1 MVSGQVVSDI
11 RKDELLFPFPIL
23 RDEQN
28 KLLLLTDAAIQN
40 KKNLIVHAPTG
51 LGKTAATLS
60 PALAAAI
67 KNELTVLFLTS
78 RHTQHKIAIETLK
91 LIKEGHNKAF
101 GSASVIGK
109 KWMCL
114 QPGVETLYNSDFV
127 DYCRR
132 LKEEKKCNFYTN
144 ARKTQTKFS
153 IGASQLLKSID
164 DAGPLTTEEV
174 IKYSQREEMCPYE
187 ISLGIAKGAKVII
200 TDYYY
205 LFHPDIGDNFLTK
218 IGKELEKIIVIVD
231 EAHNLPYRLKD
242 LASEY
247 LTSITISR
255 AMKEA
260 KKYGYEQMNEILQE
274 INEIMEKLASGM
286 KTGAEKL
293 VTKDDFAKPL
303 STSYD
308 YEQMIEDFESM
319 ADTVREQQKQSYMG
333 SIARFLK
340 MWQGDDSGFARI
352 ISIKQSTREDYTVL
366 SYRCLDPSIV
376 CRDIINNS
384 HSTILMSG
392 TLLPTSMYKELLGV
406 ENCQE
411 VVFKDPFPKTN
422 RLNLIIPKTT
432 TKYEARNEEQ
442 YKKISETLFEIVEEI
457 PGNSAI
463 FFPSYNIR
471 DQVSKYFSTKTSK
484 TVFSERANLSKEEK
498 QELLDNFKSYK
509 DIGAVLLAVASG
521 SFGEGI
527 DLPGD
532 LLKGVIVVGL
542 PLNQPD
548 LETKSLIEYFDK
560 KFKKGWDYG
569 YLFPAFNKTLQ
580 NAGRCIRS
588 ETDKGVII
596 FLDERYVWSNY
607 KRCFPED
614 WEMVVSNDYKNEIRK
629 FFNL

>member
-1 MVSGQVVSDI
+1 MVSDE
-11 RKDELLFPFPIL
+11 KKNELLFPFPIV
-23 RDEQN
+23 REEQN
-28 KLLLLTDAAIQN
+28 KLLLLTEAIIEN
-40 KKNLIVHAPTG
+40 KKNIIVHAPTG

-60 PALAAAI
+60 PALAVAI
-67 KNELTVLFLTS
+67 KNDLTILFLTS

-91 LIKEGHNKAF
+91 LIKEQYGKNF
-101 GSASVIGK
+101 ASVSIIGK

-114 QPGVETLYNSDFV
+114 QPGIETLYNSDFV

-132 LKEEKKCNFYTN
+132 LKEEGKCEFYKN
-144 ARKTQTKFS
+144 CRKTQAKFTDK
-153 IGASQLLKSID
+153 ASSLLKAIEKAS
-164 DAGPLTTEEV
+164 PLTTEEV
-174 IKYSQREEMCPYE
+174 IRYSDNEKMCPYE
-187 ISLGIAKGAKVII
+187 ISLGLAKNAKVII

-218 IGKELEKIIVIVD
+218 INKEIDKLIVIID

-247 LTSITISR
+247 LTTTVLLR
-255 AMKEA
+255 AIKEA
-260 KKYGYEQMNEILQE
+260 RKYGYDQTIEILQE
-274 INEIMEKLASGM
+274 ILRIINELSEGM
-286 KTGAEKL
+286 KENSEKI
-293 VTKDDFAKPL
+293 VKKDDFMKQL
-303 STSYD
+303 SITYD
-308 YEQMIEDFESM
+308 YDQIIEDFQLM
-319 ADTVREQQKQSYMG
+319 ADAIREQQKQSYMG

-340 MWQGDDSGFARI
+340 MWQGSDEGFTRI
-352 ISIKQSTREDYTVL
+352 VSVKEGMREPYTIL
-366 SYRCLDPSIV
+366 SYRCLDPSVV
-376 CRDIINNS
+376 CKDVINNT
-384 HSTILMSG
+384 HSTIMMSG

-406 ENCQE
+406 ERCQE
-411 VVFKDPFPKTN
+411 VVFIDPFPKKN

-442 YKKISETLFEIVEEI
+442 YKKIGEVLAEVVNEI
-457 PGNSAI
+457 PGNSAV
-463 FFPSYNIR
+463 FFPSYFIR

-484 TVFSERANLSKEEK
+484 TTFFERANLNKEEK
-498 QELLDNFKSYK
+498 QELLENFKSYK
-509 DIGAVLLAVASG
+509 DTGAVLLAAASG

-532 LLKGVIVVGL
+532 LLKGVIIVGL

-596 FLDERYVWSNY
+596 FLDERYAWSNY

-614 WEMVVSNDYKNEIRK
+614 WEMVVSSSYQIEIRN
-629 FFNL
+629 FFKANRNF